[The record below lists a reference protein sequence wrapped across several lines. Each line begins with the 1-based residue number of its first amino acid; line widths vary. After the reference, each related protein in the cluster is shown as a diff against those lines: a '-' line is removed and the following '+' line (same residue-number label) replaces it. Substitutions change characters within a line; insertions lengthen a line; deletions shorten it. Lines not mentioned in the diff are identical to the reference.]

1 MSYPKLRGK
10 IREKYG
16 TQEAFSKALGKSN
29 TTVSGKLNGRTEWD
43 RQEIEDACKL
53 LDIPLADAF
62 DYFTPAL

>member
-16 TQEAFSKALGKSN
+16 TQEAFSKALGTSN

-53 LDIPLADAF
+53 LGIPLADAF